1 MRDDTDWPAF
11 RGDVL
16 AAVLLALLLATVW
29 TLRDWHNLSALRL
42 PDTDDVMRLQQIR
55 DWLAG
60 QRFADLSQHRL
71 GAEPGLAM
79 HWSRVA
85 DLAPAGIISAL
96 TPWIGRH
103 GAEIAAVI
111 AWPTLLLATALVLT
125 AQIARILGGA
135 QIARTALIVAAIA
148 YPASTIFVPGRI
160 DHHGL
165 QIVLL
170 LVIVYAVT
178 GPIGMKRGFIAG
190 AAAALS
196 ITIGLETVP
205 LIAVAGGVLVAGW
218 IGFSDIRR
226 GSDDA
231 LMGFGIAL
239 VAGLLVANI
248 ALRTDQWRYPGCDGF
263 TAMSWRA
270 MQFAAFAPVVLAI
283 AGRSS
288 RRRDVRSAMAVLVG
302 AGVVF
307 SVWRMAPMCLSP
319 YGNIDPMLTRL
330 WLNNVGEAQGLFAA
344 RPEVAM
350 GYAGLM
356 VAGIVANLWWWLNKR
371 EAALAALLAFQ
382 LGAFALTCLQM
393 RGAYAGAILAAPA
406 LAAVITAARARG
418 TGWLAA
424 AWLGSAGM
432 LYPLAANAFA
442 PVETGTPGVASTA
455 VLAGQ
460 GACTSPEALARLAP
474 LKGRLMAPLDLGAFA
489 LAESRLSVVG
499 APYHRNNHG
508 NAAVYRFFLGSP
520 ENAQKIA
527 RDWRVNYVAVCSD
540 SFSELGAP
548 TGLLGQL
555 RAGRAPVWMRP
566 IDGPN
571 DGLTLFAVQPRLL
584 AEPPAL

>member
-1 MRDDTDWPAF
+1 MKDDTGWLGF
-11 RGDVL
+11 RGDAL
-16 AAVLLALLLATVW
+16 AAVLLALLLAVVW
-29 TLRDWHNLSALRL
+29 SFRDWHNLSALRL

-60 QRFADLSQHRL
+60 QSFADLSQHRL
-71 GAEPGLAM
+71 GAAPGLAM

-85 DLAPAGIISAL
+85 DLVPAAIITAL
-96 TPWIGRH
+96 TPLAGRH

-111 AWPTLLLATALVLT
+111 VWPTLLLATALLLT
-125 AQIARILGGA
+125 ARIARSTGGA
-135 QIARTALIVAAIA
+135 QIARTALIVAGIA

-170 LVIVYAVT
+170 LLIVHAVT

-190 AAAALS
+190 GAAALS
-196 ITIGLETVP
+196 ITIGLETLP
-205 LIAVAGGVLVAGW
+205 LIAVAGGILVAGW

-239 VAGLLVANI
+239 VAGLLAASI
-248 ALRTDQWRYPGCDGF
+248 LLRTDQWFYRGCDGF

-270 MQFAAFAPVVLAI
+270 MQFAAFAPIVLAI

-288 RRRDVRSAMAVLVG
+288 RRRDARSAMAILVG

-307 SVWRMAPMCLSP
+307 SVWSMTPMCLSP
-319 YGNIDPMLTRL
+319 YGGVDPTLARL
-330 WLNNVGEAQGLFAA
+330 WLDNVGEAQGLFAA
-344 RPEVAM
+344 RSEVAI

-356 VAGIVANLWWWLNKR
+356 VAGIAANLWWWLRKR

-382 LGAFALTCLQM
+382 LGAFALTCLQL

-406 LAAVITAARARG
+406 LAAVIAAARVRG

-442 PVETGTPGVASTA
+442 PMENNAPGAPR
-455 VLAGQ
+455 AG
-460 GACTSPEALARLAP
+460 GACTSPEALARLTM
-474 LKGRLMAPLDLGAFA
+474 LDGRLMAPLDLGAFA
-489 LAESRLSVVG
+489 LAESGLHVVG
-499 APYHRNNHG
+499 APYHRNNDG

-520 ENAQKIA
+520 ERARAIA
-527 RDWRVNYVAVCSD
+527 RDWRVTYIALCND
-540 SFSELGAP
+540 SFSELGTP
-548 TGLLGQL
+548 KGLLGQV
-555 RAGRAPVWMRP
+555 RAGRVPAWMRP
-566 IDGPN
+566 IEGPD
-571 DGLTLFAVQPRLL
+571 DGLMLFAVEPRLL
-584 AEPPAL
+584 ADTPAL